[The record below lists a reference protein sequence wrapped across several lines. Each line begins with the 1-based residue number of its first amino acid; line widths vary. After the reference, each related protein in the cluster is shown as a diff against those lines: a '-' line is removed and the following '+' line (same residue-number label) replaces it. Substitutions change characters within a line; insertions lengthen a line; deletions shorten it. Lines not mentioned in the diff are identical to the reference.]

1 ISPNSQIWMS
11 HGDTITRIPE
21 KFKLLAGTESIDVAA
36 FKSDNGSFGAPVYCI
51 QFHREVTHSLE
62 GKTILRNFVIDIAG
76 CTGNWTPA
84 AFVENTVNELR
95 EKLGGEKVLMALS
108 GGVDSTVG
116 AMLLHKAIGKNLVC
130 FFVDN
135 GL

>member
-1 ISPNSQIWMS
+1 
-11 HGDTITRIPE
+11 
-21 KFKLLAGTESIDVAA
+21 
-36 FKSDNGSFGAPVYCI
+36 
-51 QFHREVTHSLE
+51 
-62 GKTILRNFVIDIAG
+62 
-76 CTGNWTPA
+76 WTPA

-135 GL
+135 GLLRKNEFEEVLKSYEGMGLNIDGVDRRQRFWDRLKGVSDPEQK